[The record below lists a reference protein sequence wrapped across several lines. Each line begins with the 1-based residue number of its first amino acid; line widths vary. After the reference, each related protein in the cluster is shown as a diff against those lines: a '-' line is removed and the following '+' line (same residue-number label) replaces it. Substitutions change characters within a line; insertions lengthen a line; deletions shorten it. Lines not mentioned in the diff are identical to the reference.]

1 MGLFDALRGRDREV
15 PADQAGTDGG
25 GEQVDFRPR
34 SDGSYRSTAGALQFA
49 GRTVRET
56 DTAGLTR
63 SGEFTPAGRFLL
75 AAPLEPSVVVTVV
88 NIGDDSFTARRTAV
102 ADRRVET
109 LDYRFA
115 PSGS

>member
-1 MGLFDALRGRDREV
+1 MGLFDALRGRDKEV
-15 PADQAGTDGG
+15 PTDQLGAEAGA
-25 GEQVDFRPR
+25 EQIDFRPR
-34 SDGSYRSTAGALQFA
+34 SDGSYRSSAGTLQFG

-56 DTAGLTR
+56 DTTGLTR

-88 NIGDDSFTARRTAV
+88 ATGEDSFTARRTAV
-102 ADRRVET
+102 VDRTVET
-109 LDYRFA
+109 LEYRFA

>member
-15 PADQAGTDGG
+15 PTDQLGAEAG
-25 GEQVDFRPR
+25 GEQIDFRPR
-34 SDGSYRSTAGALQFA
+34 SDGNYRSSAGTLQFA

-56 DTAGLTR
+56 DTDGLTR

-75 AAPLEPSVVVTVV
+75 SAPLEPSVVVTVV
-88 NIGDDSFTARRTAV
+88 GLGEDSFTARRTAV

-109 LDYRFA
+109 LDYRFT